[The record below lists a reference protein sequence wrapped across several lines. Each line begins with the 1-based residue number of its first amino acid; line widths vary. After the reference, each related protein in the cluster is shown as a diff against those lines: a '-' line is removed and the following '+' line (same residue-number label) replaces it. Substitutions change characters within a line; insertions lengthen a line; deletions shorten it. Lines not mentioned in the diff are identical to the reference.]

1 MTTITIIIVIASRPF
16 SPVLLCGGAV
26 RSPLPPP
33 SMHSTFLP
41 LRARSQARSL
51 APLLLCGPWR
61 QRAIDNE
68 LINYVRAWCVERPSG
83 QRRIGWQRSW
93 IVDHGSWIM
102 DPASCILDPASC
114 ILDPALSTL
123 PWLDVHPERRKQA
136 RCARRFESFRKT
148 RVWSC
153 RAYVGGGAGMMMAVH
168 CISMRALGPREEDQ
182 RAGRL
187 CRKRRSKGSV
197 VARFFSKVEA
207 SPLDE
212 PVAESLYLI

>member
-114 ILDPALSTL
+114 IL
-123 PWLDVHPERRKQA
+123 
-136 RCARRFESFRKT
+136 
-148 RVWSC
+148 
-153 RAYVGGGAGMMMAVH
+153 H
-168 CISMRALGPREEDQ
+168 C
-182 RAGRL
+182 RL
-187 CRKRRSKGSV
+187 CPGWMSIRSVESRHAAPVVLNLSAKRGSGP
-197 VARFFSKVEA
+197 AEHMWVEV
-207 SPLDE
+207 LG
-212 PVAESLYLI
+212 